1 VPYSQRQVKELQ
13 DERTGDPLGR
23 GYAVMTNLEFWES
36 VTAEDRDNPRIAMS
50 AGEIFEQINATEFT
64 ALSASDRTRVD
75 RVLGLGAE
83 VIIGPGNAHQA
94 VQELIATFGGGS
106 NTIAALAL
114 LRDQKYSRA
123 EELSLP
129 PPILADVNRT
139 T

>member
-1 VPYSQRQVKELQ
+1 
-13 DERTGDPLGR
+13 
-23 GYAVMTNLEFWES
+23 MTNLEFWES